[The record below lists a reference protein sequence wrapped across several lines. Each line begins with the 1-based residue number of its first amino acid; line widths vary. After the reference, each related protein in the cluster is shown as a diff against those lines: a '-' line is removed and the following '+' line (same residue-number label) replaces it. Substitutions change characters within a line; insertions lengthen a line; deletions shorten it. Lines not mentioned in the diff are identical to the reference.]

1 MRRCLIGDMLA
12 AAVAVA
18 DMAPAAQPPALA
30 RLIAEADAAHRHAK
44 RLGRPHPQWGS
55 GSLQERCLDAGAPP
69 FRCDDARHLAAL
81 AGVAAA
87 LARRRAR

>member
-18 DMAPAAQPPALA
+18 DLAAPEQPQAIA

-44 RLGRPHPQWGS
+44 RLGRPHPVWGN
-55 GSLQERCLDAGAPP
+55 GSLQARCLGAGSPP
-69 FRCDDARHLAAL
+69 FASDDARHLAAL
-81 AGVAAA
+81 AGVAAV
-87 LARRRAR
+87 LAHRRAR